1 MDMDVL
7 RPTGSQPARVY
18 WVRRA
23 VVLVVLVAAV
33 ILVYLGFRAVLGG
46 GDDPTDDPQ
55 VPPTATDTASTTP
68 AEADAGTPV
77 CDPASLGVVLA
88 ADATTYPSGAQPT
101 FTVSLT
107 NNGSVA
113 CLIDA
118 GETQRQVLI
127 TSGSDRI
134 WASTDC
140 ASADP
145 LQLLLAPEQTDER
158 QVQWDR
164 NRSVEGCATGQAA
177 ALPGT
182 YQAVLTLAG
191 VSSPPVVFGLE

>member
-1 MDMDVL
+1 MDVL

-55 VPPTATDTASTTP
+55 VPPTATDTESTTP
-68 AEADAGTPV
+68 TEADAGTPV

-164 NRSVEGCATGQAA
+164 NRSVEGCVTGQAA

>member
-1 MDMDVL
+1 MDVL

-23 VVLVVLVAAV
+23 VVLVVLVAV
-33 ILVYLGFRAVLGG
+33 VTVVYLGLRAVLGG
-46 GDDPTDDPQ
+46 GDDPQ
-55 VPPTATDTASTTP
+55 VPATVTDTESTAP
-68 AEADAGTPV
+68 PEAAAGTPV
-77 CDPASLGVVLA
+77 CDPASLGVALA

-118 GETQRQVLI
+118 GEAQRQLLV

-140 ASADP
+140 APADP

-164 NRSVEGCATGQAA
+164 NRSVEGCATGQSA

-191 VSSPPVVFGLE
+191 VSSAPVVFGLE